1 MLTVAFKLSFMKK
14 MSAWTGLCVLK
25 WSINLFCVCGNNYFP
40 SHYCYYYLCIY
51 KKQQKKGGKEWGDGT
66 EVRRKDEKRGRV
78 RIWALLK
85 SMPLY
90 LKWIASRTYCRAQ
103 GTLLSVMWQPRWEGA
118 WGEDGCW
125 APETITISLIGYIA
139 VVILGPTLCD
149 PMDCAAHQASLS
161 LTISWVCPS
170 SCSLDQW
177 CRPAISSSEVLFSFC
192 PWFFP
197 ASGYTYLKLY
207 QLHLKW
213 ITKKDLLYSTGNS
226 AQCYVAA
233 QMGYMPILKE
243 KSKPHQA
250 LLFIKIS
257 VTAGT
262 VKALC
267 DHKWKRKKKKKKQ
280 ENRAELDSVSSEECY
295 FIPTVLG
302 SAEGIM
308 KTCTFS

>member
-1 MLTVAFKLSFMKK
+1 MNACSCVAESF
-14 MSAWTGLCVLK
+14 
-25 WSINLFCVCGNNYFP
+25 
-40 SHYCYYYLCIY
+40 
-51 KKQQKKGGKEWGDGT
+51 
-66 EVRRKDEKRGRV
+66 
-78 RIWALLK
+78 
-85 SMPLY
+85 
-90 LKWIASRTYCRAQ
+90 
-103 GTLLSVMWQPRWEGA
+103 
-118 WGEDGCW
+118 CW

-139 VVILGPTLCD
+139 VVVLGPTLCD
-149 PMDCAAHQASLS
+149 PMDCVAHQASLS

-170 SCSLDQW
+170 LCSLDQW
-177 CRPAISSSEVLFSFC
+177 CRPAISSSEALFSFC
-192 PWFFP
+192 PWSFP

-233 QMGYMPILKE
+233 RMGYMPILKK

-257 VTAGT
+257 ESLLVQSKPCVTINE
-262 VKALC
+262 KE
-267 DHKWKRKKKKKKQ
+267 KKKKKKQ
-280 ENRAELDSVSSEECY
+280 ENTVELDSVSSEECY